1 MHRSRSSVS
10 SFGLLVRPQALSR
23 LVRRALALL
32 AMATCVLVARPA
44 AAKPAKLAVT
54 QIDGDDS
61 GELREAVV
69 EALDGKDLTLT
80 SIKAVNR
87 AVDKIGDIGDFQ
99 DRELKR
105 LVSDLDVD
113 AVLLGKLEAGTKLR
127 FRMFVHKKSA
137 GRFAITFK
145 DTRSN
150 AFRNKLRSTVVAKL
164 TKAMGADGGDGEE
177 AAEEPAEEPK
187 PKKGKKGAAAAAAEE
202 PPAEEPK
209 PKKVDRVAEEAAAES
224 PPAGED
230 AAAAKGREPEGDE
243 PARKPK
249 KKVAAAED
257 GGEVEGGAAPE
268 PARAAAGPG
277 IRFAAGASFL
287 SRKLTF
293 NNGKTFDGAPQG
305 SSLPIVPGARIDAE
319 VYPLALSGS
328 EGALAGLGLAV
339 EYDRALGGKLSPGG
353 TAIKVTQSH
362 LLVGA
367 RYRIPLGSGS
377 PATTV
382 TIGVDYG
389 KSEFSP
395 QTGGL
400 ADADR
405 TLLARDAPAIS
416 YSLLAPGVALRL
428 PVTRAIALD
437 AGGQFLVVTDAG
449 PIGKLASYGRAKVF
463 GFDAHAGLEVGIGSH
478 LAVRVVGEL
487 IQYGYTFTGAGMLST
502 GLDGDPATQDVGG
515 LADRALGGSATLAV
529 VY

>member
-1 MHRSRSSVS
+1 MSSH
-10 SFGLLVRPQALSR
+10 GQAIGPAQLAAQDRPR
-23 LVRRALALL
+23 RRAPRHLDEA
-32 AMATCVLVARPA
+32 LVAEGA
-44 AAKPAKLAVT
+44 
-54 QIDGDDS
+54 GDP
-61 GELREAVV
+61 G
-69 EALDGKDLTLT
+69 
-80 SIKAVNR
+80 
-87 AVDKIGDIGDFQ
+87 
-99 DRELKR
+99 
-105 LVSDLDVD
+105 
-113 AVLLGKLEAGTKLR
+113 
-127 FRMFVHKKSA
+127 
-137 GRFAITFK
+137 
-145 DTRSN
+145 
-150 AFRNKLRSTVVAKL
+150 
-164 TKAMGADGGDGEE
+164 
-177 AAEEPAEEPK
+177 
-187 PKKGKKGAAAAAAEE
+187 KGAARPGAGRRIE
-202 PPAEEPK
+202 
-209 PKKVDRVAEEAAAES
+209 RV
-224 PPAGED
+224 GL
-230 AAAAKGREPEGDE
+230 DE
-243 PARKPK
+243 RCASR
-249 KKVAAAED
+249 A
-257 GGEVEGGAAPE
+257 GEVEGGAAPE

-478 LAVRVVGEL
+478 QIGRASCRERVSSPV
-487 IQYGYTFTGAGMLST
+487 
-502 GLDGDPATQDVGG
+502 
-515 LADRALGGSATLAV
+515 
-529 VY
+529 

>member
-187 PKKGKKGAAAAAAEE
+187 PKKGKGAAAAAAEDEPAPTGKGKKGKKGKGAAAAAAEEPAEEPKPKKGKKGAAVAAAEEPAEEPKPKKGKKGAAAAAAEE

-230 AAAAKGREPEGDE
+230 AAA
-243 PARKPK
+243 
-249 KKVAAAED
+249 
-257 GGEVEGGAAPE
+257 
-268 PARAAAGPG
+268 
-277 IRFAAGASFL
+277 IWASASAF
-287 SRKLTF
+287 
-293 NNGKTFDGAPQG
+293 
-305 SSLPIVPGARIDAE
+305 
-319 VYPLALSGS
+319 
-328 EGALAGLGLAV
+328 
-339 EYDRALGGKLSPGG
+339 G
-353 TAIKVTQSH
+353 T
-362 LLVGA
+362 
-367 RYRIPLGSGS
+367 
-377 PATTV
+377 
-382 TIGVDYG
+382 
-389 KSEFSP
+389 
-395 QTGGL
+395 
-400 ADADR
+400 
-405 TLLARDAPAIS
+405 
-416 YSLLAPGVALRL
+416 
-428 PVTRAIALD
+428 TR
-437 AGGQFLVVTDAG
+437 
-449 PIGKLASYGRAKVF
+449 
-463 GFDAHAGLEVGIGSH
+463 
-478 LAVRVVGEL
+478 
-487 IQYGYTFTGAGMLST
+487 
-502 GLDGDPATQDVGG
+502 
-515 LADRALGGSATLAV
+515 
-529 VY
+529 